1 MRRDAREG
9 AFKLIFETLFN
20 AAERQTLNVV
30 IAPLK
35 KEADIKFCEDI
46 FKAYEEH
53 RAELEKEVSS
63 HLQNYD
69 VSRVYRIDLA
79 LIYLALT
86 EIKYL
91 STPKAVA
98 MNEAIEISKKYS
110 TSDSKRFINGILSA
124 ILG

>member
-1 MRRDAREG
+1 MRRDARVG
-9 AFKLIFETLFN
+9 AFKLIFETLFKD
-20 AAERQTLNVV
+20 AEEETLNE
-30 IAPLK
+30 IISPL

-46 FKAYEEH
+46 FSAYTKH
-53 RAELEKEVSS
+53 RKELEGEVSA
-63 HLQNYD
+63 HLKNFD
-69 VSRVYRIDLA
+69 ISRVYRIDLA

-110 TSDSKRFINGILSA
+110 TSDSKRFINGVLSA
-124 ILG
+124 IIG

>member
-9 AFKLIFETLFN
+9 AFKLIFETLFKD
-20 AAERQTLNVV
+20 AERETLNEV

>member
-1 MRRDAREG
+1 MRRDARVG
-9 AFKLIFETLFN
+9 AFKLIFETLFKD
-20 AAERQTLNVV
+20 AEEETLNEV
-30 IAPLK
+30 ISPLK

-46 FKAYEEH
+46 FSAYTKH
-53 RAELEKEVSS
+53 RKELESEVSA
-63 HLQNYD
+63 HLKNFD
-69 VSRVYRIDLA
+69 ISRVYRIDLA

-110 TSDSKRFINGILSA
+110 TSDSKRFINGVLSA
-124 ILG
+124 IIG

>member
-1 MRRDAREG
+1 MRRDARES
-9 AFKLIFETLFN
+9 AFKLIFETLFKD
-20 AAERQTLNVV
+20 AEKETLDEVTS
-30 IAPLK
+30 PLK
-35 KEADIKFCEDI
+35 KEADVKFCEDI
-46 FKAYEEH
+46 FSAYMEH
-53 RAELEKEVSS
+53 RDELESEVASY
-63 HLQNYD
+63 LQNFD
-69 VSRVYRIDLA
+69 LSRVYRVDLA

-124 ILG
+124 VLG